1 MGYQKLEEKKLKKIV
16 GLALLLLVFGSIF
29 CGTVAAGISP
39 GPAPN
44 SGDGISDGSGF
55 PQICPNESSPGDGPA
70 PNSGD
75 GTPDGS
81 GF

>member
-1 MGYQKLEEKKLKKIV
+1 MRSL
-16 GLALLLLVFGSIF
+16 LAILVVAMLVFGSISLY
-29 CGTVAAGISP
+29 AGISP
-39 GPAPN
+39 GPAPG

-55 PQICPNESSPGDGPA
+55 GEEETGPFGVAEAPGPA

-75 GTPDGS
+75 GLPDGS